1 MEQPHQFTEADLMLD
16 SILSQDQEHLLNL
29 SSELSEFNIPD
40 LSWLATLP
48 EPVMPVSS
56 SSQVSSHVQ

>member
-1 MEQPHQFTEADLMLD
+1 MLD